1 MSDARE
7 LIRNAAL
14 AIGQGDSDEDWKV
27 APTAHAE
34 QFADKAPSLADNLLD
49 SRPQGLAEMFE
60 DQDAEAVR
68 SRDKFKATVGKANF
82 AIFLTA
88 SFGALLLVASGLQ
101 GQLGESGELV
111 IRTVGVIG
119 IVCSLLAT
127 MWLSQIKGGK
137 LDEKWAS
144 DRARAE
150 AKRLTYFKAILEGA
164 SDEPQDRLL
173 ALEYTRRFLLDN
185 QIDYF
190 KERGRQHESASG
202 SALNLSTAAV
212 FVASLMTAT
221 AGFLAFAGPHLA
233 AIAGLGVIATAFAT
247 LIASQSVVNLDRNN
261 ADRYR
266 TAADHLMERKLHL
279 DDYRKRIAAGDVG
292 ALQEYFDPVFVV
304 LQADH
309 KAFLS
314 DSEQR
319 ELAIGGM
326 EKRLDAAKGPL
337 KKPPPENAGGP

>member
-1 MSDARE
+1 MSDAKE

-34 QFADKAPSLADNLLD
+34 LLAAKAPSLADNLIG
-49 SRPQGLAEMFE
+49 SRPQGLAAMFE
-60 DQDAEAVR
+60 EQDAQAVK
-68 SRDKFKATVGKANF
+68 SRDEFKSTVGRANS

-101 GQLGESGELV
+101 EQLGESGELV
-111 IRTVGVIG
+111 VRTVGVIG
-119 IVCSLLAT
+119 IICSGLAA
-127 MWLSQIKGGK
+127 MWLSQVKGGR
-137 LDEKWAS
+137 LDRKWAS

-150 AKRLTYFKAILEGA
+150 GKRLTYFKVILEGA
-164 SDEPQDRLL
+164 SDEPQDQLL

-190 KERGRQHESASG
+190 RERGGQHEAAAG
-202 SALNLSTAAV
+202 GALKLSTAAV
-212 FVASLMTAT
+212 FVASTMTAA
-221 AGFLAFAGPHLA
+221 AGILAFVGPHLA
-233 AIAGLGVIATAFAT
+233 AVAGMGVIATAFAT
-247 LIASQSVVNLDRNN
+247 LIASRSSVNLDHNN

-266 TAADHLMERKLHL
+266 TAADQLMERKLDL
-279 DDYRKRIAAGDVG
+279 DDYRKRIASGDTG
-292 ALQEYFDPVFVV
+292 ALQEFYDPVFVI

-319 ELAIGGM
+319 EMAIGGM
-326 EKRLDAAKGPL
+326 EKRLDAAKEPL
-337 KKPPPENAGGP
+337 KKQPPENTNDS